1 MDANDILKKY
11 GLGESVG
18 IKPKKKRP
26 NYSSI
31 YTNEINKRGKAL
43 VGENMNLKSAI
54 NEIIDYKLKR

>member
-1 MDANDILKKY
+1 MDANNILKKY

-31 YTNEINKRGKAL
+31 YGKEINKRGITLA
-43 VGENMNLKSAI
+43 GENKRIKSAI